1 MEWMVRRLNNAE
13 LDTALSLAWK
23 TFLEFEAPDY
33 SPEGVETFK
42 RDIMENIAFRN
53 DCLSGKNRIWG
64 AFDSSKL
71 VSMIG
76 MRGESHICL
85 AFTLAE
91 YHRRGIAT
99 AIFNKLLI
107 DVSNENPNVKQIT
120 LNSSP
125 YGLPFYHHI
134 GFMDRD
140 TEQTKDGIRY
150 TPMDYSLQGSQL
162 T

>member
-1 MEWMVRRLNNAE
+1 MEWIVRRLDNSE
-13 LDTALSLAWK
+13 LDAALSLAWK
-23 TFLEFEAPDY
+23 TYLEFEAPDY

-42 RDIMENIAFRN
+42 RDIIENMAFRN

-64 AFDSSKL
+64 AFDALKL
-71 VSMIG
+71 VGIIAV
-76 MRGESHICL
+76 RGESHICL
-85 AFTLAE
+85 VFTLGE

-107 DVSNENPNVKQIT
+107 DVSIENPNVKQIT

-134 GFMDRD
+134 GFIDGD

-150 TPMDYSLQGSQL
+150 TPMYYQL
-162 T
+162 